1 VSGGRISVVV
11 ASDDGGSRSALLHA
25 LEAEGDIT
33 VVAQTTAALAPRAT
47 RTLRPDLLAL
57 DLSASTGAI
66 DAGLLI
72 IDQVMANS
80 PVPILIL
87 HVPGAGNGRLPGEA
101 IAAGALECVASHR
114 SWADGD
120 ARRLRGRVRLLRR
133 VQVIRH
139 TRGRLLTR
147 PNAELSVVGIAAS
160 TGGPA
165 AVARV
170 LGQVGDLR
178 AAVLVV
184 QHIDDRFLGGFLE
197 LLRRSSVLPVEMA
210 TNGMALRAGFVHIAP
225 AGVHLALGGSRRV
238 ALDTEPPSLHRPSA
252 DVLFR
257 SIAVHAGSAGVGVVL
272 TGMGDD
278 GAAGLLELR
287 RRGGVVIAQDEASC
301 AVFGMPR
308 AAQQR
313 GAVERLTA
321 LDGIAA
327 AVRAAVLAAPR

>member
-1 VSGGRISVVV
+1 MSGGRISVVV
-11 ASDDGGSRSALLHA
+11 ASDDGGSRVALLHA

-57 DLSASTGAI
+57 DLSASAAAI
-66 DAGLLI
+66 DAGLSI

-87 HVPGAGNGRLPGEA
+87 HAPGAGDDRLPGEA
-101 IAAGALECVASHR
+101 IAAGALECVAGHR

-139 TRGRLLTR
+139 TRGRLVTH
-147 PNAELSVVGIAAS
+147 PNAEMPVVGIAAS

-170 LGQVGDLR
+170 LGQLGDLR

-184 QHIDDRFLGGFLE
+184 QHIDERFLDGFCE
-197 LLRRSSVLPVEMA
+197 LLRRSSALPVEMA
-210 TNGMALRAGFVHIAP
+210 TDGMALREGCVHIAP
-225 AGVHLALGGSRRV
+225 AGVHLALGRSRRV
-238 ALDTEPPSLHRPSA
+238 AVATEPPSLHRPSA

-257 SIAVHAGSAGVGVVL
+257 SIALHAGSAGVGVVL

-287 RRGGVVIAQDEASC
+287 RRCGVVIAQDETSC

-308 AAQQR
+308 AALQL

-327 AVRAAVLAAPR
+327 AVRAAVLTAPR

>member
-1 VSGGRISVVV
+1 
-11 ASDDGGSRSALLHA
+11 
-25 LEAEGDIT
+25 
-33 VVAQTTAALAPRAT
+33 
-47 RTLRPDLLAL
+47 LRPDLLAL
-57 DLSASTGAI
+57 DLSASAAAI
-66 DAGLLI
+66 DAGLSI
-72 IDQVMANS
+72 IDQVMAHS
-80 PVPILIL
+80 PVPILVL
-87 HVPGAGNGRLPGEA
+87 HAPGVGNGRLPGEA
-101 IAAGALECVASHR
+101 IAAGALECIPRLR
-114 SWADGD
+114 SGGDDD

-133 VQVIRH
+133 VPVIRH
-139 TRGRLLTR
+139 TRGRLVIR
-147 PNAELSVVGIAAS
+147 PNPEVPVVGIAAS

-165 AVARV
+165 ALARV
-170 LGQVGDLR
+170 LGEVGDLR

-184 QHIDDRFLGGFLE
+184 QHIDERFLDGFLE
-197 LLRRSSVLPVEMA
+197 LLRRSSALPVETA
-210 TNGMALRAGFVHIAP
+210 TDGMALREGCVHIAP
-225 AGVHLALGGSRRV
+225 TGVHLALGGSRRV
-238 ALDTEPPSLHRPSA
+238 ALAAGPPSLHRPSA